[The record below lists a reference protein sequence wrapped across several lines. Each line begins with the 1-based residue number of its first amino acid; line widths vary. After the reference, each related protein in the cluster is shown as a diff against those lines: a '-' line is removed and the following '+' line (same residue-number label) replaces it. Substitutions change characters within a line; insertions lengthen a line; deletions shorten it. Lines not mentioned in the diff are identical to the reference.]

1 MLLLVLATA
10 SVVLEP
16 PQPPP
21 LPKYLRCYRCLFE
34 TKELGCLLGSDIC
47 LVPAGSS
54 CITLHIRNASPEGF
68 TCFLDVHQYPQTAFF
83 RLVMSGQHGR
93 CPHAQLPTG
102 FNVLTVDHVLSFL
115 TCCSTQSCPFTLA
128 RRMLCKHSASS
139 FTSVRPDIGMFDTT
153 DILFPSQPVNS
164 FLPCR
169 PAAQRSVARAPELI
183 SIPQPMG
190 TYVLIFHSLKLGS
203 SEGPVYGFLEHAHKD
218 LPHQQSMM
226 AASFWQATPI

>member
-54 CITLHIRNASPEGF
+54 CITLHIRN
-68 TCFLDVHQYPQTAFF
+68 
-83 RLVMSGQHGR
+83 GQHGR